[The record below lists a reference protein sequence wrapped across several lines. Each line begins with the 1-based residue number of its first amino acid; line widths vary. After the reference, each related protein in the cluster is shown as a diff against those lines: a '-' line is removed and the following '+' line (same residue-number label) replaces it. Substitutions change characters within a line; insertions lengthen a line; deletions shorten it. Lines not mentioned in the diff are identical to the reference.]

1 MSLPD
6 TLDTQLV
13 VIIFA
18 ACSCLALLVG
28 VFLMSR
34 HSKAT
39 RLLEVELSSAQHQ
52 FELQGQKL
60 EQQLGTFDE
69 LQRDRD
75 GLDAEIQKARSE
87 LGELRARLAV
97 DDALNQ
103 QLTQIKQQLSQKE
116 AELSALHAD
125 TSAQLA
131 TYRAEKVALEDKLVL
146 LKEAREQLNSE
157 FKVLANKI
165 FDEKQRQF
173 NEQSQTAL
181 QASVD
186 PLKAQ
191 IESFRKKVE
200 DAYDKENAERNKLVG
215 SIAELQKQTLQIG
228 QDAINLTQALKGDNK
243 AQGNWGEVILERLL
257 EESGLQKGREYD
269 VQVALKDEEGHRR
282 NPDVILRLP
291 EGKDIV
297 IDSKVSL
304 IHYERSVSAVDET
317 DRESAIK
324 QHVASVRTHIQQLS
338 SKSYEK
344 LEGIR
349 SLDFV
354 FLFVPVEAAF
364 MAALQKDPAL
374 FQEAYAKHI
383 VLVSPTTLL
392 ASLRTVENIWRYEKQ
407 NRNAEEIAKQA
418 GGLHD
423 QFVLLFESFEEIGK
437 QLDKANAAY
446 DTTRKRWVSGR
457 GNLMRRVDGL
467 RELGAKTKKRIEL
480 SAVEDD
486 ATAAVTAKPS
496 GELESQKV
504 ID

>member
-13 VIIFA
+13 IIVFFA
-18 ACSCLALLVG
+18 LSGLALLLG
-28 VFLMSR
+28 LLLTNR
-34 HSKAT
+34 HNRKMQ
-39 RLLEVELSSAQHQ
+39 RLDTDLSSAQHQ
-52 FELQGQKL
+52 FDLQSQRL
-60 EQQLGTFDE
+60 EQQQVMHEE
-69 LQRDRD
+69 LQASADN
-75 GLDAEIQKARSE
+75 LDAQLLQARSE
-87 LGELRARLAV
+87 LGELRTKLAV

-103 QLTQIKQQLSQKE
+103 QLTQAKQQLSQKE
-116 AELSALHAD
+116 AELSTLQAN
-125 TSAQLA
+125 TSAELA
-131 TYRAEKVALEDKLVL
+131 THKAEKVALEDKLVL
-146 LKEAREQLNSE
+146 LKEAREQLNGE

-173 NEQSQTAL
+173 TEQSQTAL

-257 EESGLQKGREYD
+257 EESGLQKGREYE

-304 IHYERSVSAVDET
+304 IHYERSVSAVDDSEC
-317 DRESAIK
+317 DSAIK

-374 FQEAYAKHI
+374 FQEAYSKHI

-423 QFVLLFESFEEIGK
+423 QFVLLFESFEDIGK
-437 QLDKANAAY
+437 QLDKANTAY
-446 DTTRKRWVSGR
+446 ETTRKRWVSGR

-480 SAVEDD
+480 SAVEDG
-486 ATAAVTAKPS
+486 ASVGAADESA
-496 GELESQKV
+496 SQKV

>member
-1 MSLPD
+1 MSLMD
-6 TLDTQLV
+6 TLDTQLAI
-13 VIIFA
+13 VIFVTWCGLTA
-18 ACSCLALLVG
+18 ALSWALTK
-28 VFLMSR
+28 R
-34 HSKAT
+34 HSNAV
-39 RLLEVELSSAQHQ
+39 RSLELELSNAQHQ
-52 FELQGQKL
+52 FDLQQQRLAHLQNTSEALQGNN
-60 EQQLGTFDE
+60 
-69 LQRDRD
+69 RA
-75 GLDAEIQKARSE
+75 LDANLLQAQKE
-87 LGELRARLAV
+87 LGDLRARLAV
-97 DDALNQ
+97 DDTLNQ
-103 QLTQIKQQLSQKE
+103 QLATTKQQLMEKE
-116 AELSALHAD
+116 TQFAAFQAD

-131 TYRAEKVALEDKLVL
+131 TYRAEKVALEDKLIL

-157 FKVLANKI
+157 FKELAGKI

-181 QASVD
+181 RASVD
-186 PLKAQ
+186 PLKVQ

-215 SIAELQKQTLQIG
+215 SIVELQKQTQQIG

-243 AQGNWGEVILERLL
+243 TQGNWGEVILERLL

-269 VQVALKDEEGHRR
+269 IQVALRDESGQRR

-304 IHYERSVSAVDET
+304 IHYERSVAAVNEP
-317 DRESAIK
+317 DRDRAIK
-324 QHVASVRTHIQQLS
+324 QHVASVRAHIQQLS
-338 SKSYEK
+338 GKSYEK

-354 FLFVPVEAAF
+354 FLFVPVEAALK
-364 MAALQKDPAL
+364 AARQRYPAL
-374 FQEAYAKHI
+374 FQAAYAKHI

-392 ASLRTVENIWRYEKQ
+392 ASLRTVQNIWRYEKQ

-423 QFVLLFESFEEIGK
+423 QFVLLFESFEDIGK
-437 QLDKANAAY
+437 QLDKASSAY
-446 DTTRKRWVSGR
+446 ETTRKRWVSGR

-480 SAVEDD
+480 NKSEDTD
-486 ATAAVTAKPS
+486 GAD
-496 GELESQKV
+496 ELDEKTPQKV